1 MNVNG
6 FQPLREILPQAV
18 WRLGHNSAC
27 WATVQLTFERLLPS
41 PQKAESPIGCKGYFS
56 SQYNPSFS
64 YCKTIPKFSCAESCN
79 KLRCSLHFFKQDPHS
94 PVANHSPLSLKT
106 FSSLPLLHTLFPNLL
121 CFHILKLLLHT
132 DASCC
137 PPNEEPALLIW
148 TWTSAVGAAGGHT
161 NQHQTHP
168 KLRCKMNSPLDAS
181 HLPLVPAVPHIFR
194 IPPLL
199 QSPVQGCSSCVWY
212 RTWCLC
218 CMEWGCDKLQPA
230 MFVSY
235 WQPIASTS
243 LLSHTMTRWM
253 SKIRSPGQENALI
266 KIVIKVV
273 EEQPMEK
280 RESGT
285 SKAKFV
291 KTHSWHQSSKCPD
304 GLPSTSEKIYQ
315 EKSGNTGYKKG
326 EFRTVEPCMGRDYHW
341 ESAIIYVIWVIQ
353 TVYCWVKR
361 WRVAPHES
369 LGF

>member
-1 MNVNG
+1 MPVTCHLSLQCLTSSG
-6 FQPLREILPQAV
+6 SLPCFRA
-18 WRLGHNSAC
+18 L
-27 WATVQLTFERLLPS
+27 
-41 PQKAESPIGCKGYFS
+41 CKGAAPVS
-56 SQYNPSFS
+56 S
-64 YCKTIPKFSCAESCN
+64 
-79 KLRCSLHFFKQDPHS
+79 R
-94 PVANHSPLSLKT
+94 
-106 FSSLPLLHTLFPNLL
+106 
-121 CFHILKLLLHT
+121 
-132 DASCC
+132 
-137 PPNEEPALLIW
+137 
-148 TWTSAVGAAGGHT
+148 G
-161 NQHQTHP
+161 
-168 KLRCKMNSPLDAS
+168 
-181 HLPLVPAVPHIFR
+181 
-194 IPPLL
+194 
-199 QSPVQGCSSCVWY
+199 

-243 LLSHTMTRWM
+243 PLSHTMMRWM

-266 KIVIKVV
+266 KIVIKVM
-273 EEQPMEK
+273 EEQPTEK

>member
-121 CFHILKLLLHT
+121 CFHISKLLLHI

-199 QSPVQGCSSCVWY
+199 QSPVQGCSSCVLQRQDLMPLLHGVRLWQAAASNV
-212 RTWCLC
+212 CLLLAAHSLHLSAVPYHDEMNVQDQVPWTRKC
-218 CMEWGCDKLQPA
+218 LDKD
-230 MFVSY
+230 S
-235 WQPIASTS
+235 
-243 LLSHTMTRWM
+243 
-253 SKIRSPGQENALI
+253 N
-266 KIVIKVV
+266 
-273 EEQPMEK
+273 
-280 RESGT
+280 
-285 SKAKFV
+285 
-291 KTHSWHQSSKCPD
+291 
-304 GLPSTSEKIYQ
+304 
-315 EKSGNTGYKKG
+315 
-326 EFRTVEPCMGRDYHW
+326 
-341 ESAIIYVIWVIQ
+341 
-353 TVYCWVKR
+353 
-361 WRVAPHES
+361 
-369 LGF
+369 